1 LTERRVAIMDDSL
14 GSPTGPGTP
23 YRERRAAPRYSL
35 IATVE
40 IVEPVSDVHISG
52 RISEISR
59 TGCYVDILNPLPTG
73 TLIRLRISRD
83 QGTVSTAGKIIYI
96 HEGMGMGVAFIEP
109 PADQLKILDSWLAEF
124 TS

>member
-1 LTERRVAIMDDSL
+1 MATMDDSA
-14 GSPTGPGTP
+14 GSPTGSGTP
-23 YRERRAAPRYSL
+23 YRERRAVPRYSL

-59 TGCYVDILNPLPTG
+59 KGCYVDILNPLPEG

-83 QGTVSTAGKIIYI
+83 QGTFSTPGKIIYTQ
-96 HEGMGMGVAFIEP
+96 EGMGMGVVFID
-109 PADQLKILDSWLAEF
+109 PAPDQLKTLEAWLAEL
-124 TS
+124 TA